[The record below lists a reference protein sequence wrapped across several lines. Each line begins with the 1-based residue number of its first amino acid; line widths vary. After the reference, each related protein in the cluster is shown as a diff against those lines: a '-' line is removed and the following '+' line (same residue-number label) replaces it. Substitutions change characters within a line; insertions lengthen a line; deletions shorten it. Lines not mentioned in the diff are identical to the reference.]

1 MDRSLVVT
9 MAAMTALTGGMALAA
24 VQSDGSPD
32 PAKNRTA
39 DSGTASLRVLAPTH
53 RLFGDAVLL
62 GPGQSGSAHVSC
74 PTGQVPSGGGVSNGN
89 TFVHLTDGFA
99 TGPLWVARGK
109 NTDRADPHPLRAFVI
124 CTESRR

>member
-24 VQSDGSPD
+24 VQTDGSTD
-32 PAKNRTA
+32 PAKTRTT
-39 DSGTASLRVLAPTH
+39 DGTAAPLRVSTPPL
-53 RLFGDAVLL
+53 RLFGDAVVLE
-62 GPGQSGSAHVSC
+62 PGQSGSAHVSC

-99 TGPLWVARGK
+99 TGPLWVARAK
-109 NTDRADPHPLRAFVI
+109 NTDRAAPHPLRAFVI
-124 CTESRR
+124 CTTARR